1 MSQAWDEELRAR
13 GYRVTPQRQ
22 LVLEAVTKLEHAT
35 PEEICAS
42 VQQTARGVNISTI
55 YRSLELL
62 EQLGLVTHTHLGH
75 GAPRYH
81 LAAEAEHVHLVC
93 AECGRITQVGPD
105 AVQPLVTALAEQHG
119 FETDV
124 GHLTVFGRCADCRR
138 RAPGT
143 RAAAHRLAP
152 WTVRC

>member
-1 MSQAWDEELRAR
+1 M
-13 GYRVTPQRQ
+13 
-22 LVLEAVTKLEHAT
+22 
-35 PEEICAS
+35 
-42 VQQTARGVNISTI
+42 QQTARGVNISTI

-93 AECGRITQVGPD
+93 AECGRITQVSPD
-105 AVQPLVTALAEQHG
+105 AVQPLVSALAEQHG

-124 GHLTVFGRCADCRR
+124 GHLTVFGRCAGCRK
-138 RAPGT
+138 AGAGDPVPQP
-143 RAAAHRLAP
+143 HRLAP